1 MEQYYAR
8 ICWNTNGW
16 RIPSGDKSKLEQHS
30 FVAENGF
37 GYEEWLFNY
46 MWPFKGY
53 NYAFLQP
60 VHRSFHR
67 MKGKT
72 LDLLLWAIDPDKRRV
87 QIGEIK
93 KCEVLTDSE
102 SQEAIEHYRKQG
114 RLKQMEEDIV
124 RVGANK
130 SVMTGD
136 NGLFNI
142 RFRSEHAVQYDDP
155 LPTAIP
161 TDNIAKLKRYS
172 LVLANQSHVDKQW
185 LARMRQGSTS
195 IPIAKAYIRPSSQ
208 GCTVDPYHPV
218 LQAELMKLLQA
229 QFGKDS
235 VKRETR
241 CVDITVNIGKRK
253 MLIEIKTDVVA
264 KRAIREALGQILE
277 YAYFPLESRDQIQ
290 TEVTELFIVA
300 PGAAN
305 DEISAYLSLLS
316 NKFHIPIRYC
326 SFSPGSKLPE
336 AFKQN

>member
-1 MEQYYAR
+1 
-8 ICWNTNGW
+8 
-16 RIPSGDKSKLEQHS
+16 
-30 FVAENGF
+30 
-37 GYEEWLFNY
+37 
-46 MWPFKGY
+46 
-53 NYAFLQP
+53 
-60 VHRSFHR
+60 
-67 MKGKT
+67 
-72 LDLLLWAIDPDKRRV
+72 
-87 QIGEIK
+87 
-93 KCEVLTDSE
+93 
-102 SQEAIEHYRKQG
+102 
-114 RLKQMEEDIV
+114 
-124 RVGANK
+124 
-130 SVMTGD
+130 
-136 NGLFNI
+136 
-142 RFRSEHAVQYDDP
+142 
-155 LPTAIP
+155 
-161 TDNIAKLKRYS
+161 
-172 LVLANQSHVDKQW
+172 
-185 LARMRQGSTS
+185 
-195 IPIAKAYIRPSSQ
+195 
-208 GCTVDPYHPV
+208 
-218 LQAELMKLLQA
+218 MKLLQA